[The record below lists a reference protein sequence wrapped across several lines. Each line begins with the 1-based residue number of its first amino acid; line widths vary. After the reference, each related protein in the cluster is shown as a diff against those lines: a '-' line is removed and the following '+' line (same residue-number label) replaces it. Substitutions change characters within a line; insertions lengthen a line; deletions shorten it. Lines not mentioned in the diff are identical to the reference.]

1 MKSCRIK
8 AALWGYNLAWSVAI
22 PFLKFNRR
30 IKQGFELRTLN
41 SGFEAADIWIQ
52 AASAGEAYLALTL
65 LKNFHPSH
73 HVRVLITT
81 NTSQGMEILKKAV
94 DYFSISDKKF
104 SLNASY
110 APFDKPEIM
119 RKAVKKIRPKI
130 MVLLETEIWP
140 GNLAA
145 LKETGCR
152 IFIINGRITEK
163 SMKGYMIWP
172 SLWRALKPDKILA
185 ISKEDAKR
193 FALLFDTKEVKVM
206 HNLKFNRIGVSEPV
220 SCSKNILAKI
230 IHPDTSFVVFGS
242 VRQEE
247 EVMVEKIIA
256 QFFFRKP
263 ETVIGLFPRHMHRIK
278 YWKEALSR
286 LNMPWVLRSEID
298 DFVDNGKIIL
308 WDRFGEL
315 ALSYELCRAAF
326 VGGSL
331 APLGGQNFLEALT
344 SGVVPV
350 IGPFW
355 ENFAWVGKEIIS
367 HGLIKVAADY
377 TQVADLLIKN
387 LSRKIS
393 HDQGNFFFMKVCFR
407 NQSGADAACEML
419 ENSLKLI

>member
-1 MKSCRIK
+1 MKSCGIK

-22 PFLKFNRR
+22 PFLKFNKR
-30 IKQGFELRTLN
+30 IKQGFEFRTLN

-52 AASAGEAYLALTL
+52 AASAGEAYLAWTL
-65 LKNFHPSH
+65 LRNFHPSH

-81 NTSQGMEILKKAV
+81 NTSQGMEILEKAL
-94 DYFSISDKKF
+94 DYLSTSDNKL

-145 LKETGCR
+145 LKEAGCR

-163 SMKGYMIWP
+163 SMEGYMIWP
-172 SLWRALKPDKILA
+172 SLWRTLRPDKILA

-206 HNLKFNRIGVSEPV
+206 HNLKFNRIGAPEPDLYG
-220 SCSKNILAKI
+220 KNILENI
-230 IHPDTSFVVFGS
+230 INPDASFVVFGS

-247 EVMVEKIIA
+247 EPMIEKIIVELL
-256 QFFFRKP
+256 FREP
-263 ETVIGLFPRHMHRIK
+263 EAVIGLFPRHMHRIK
-278 YWKEALSR
+278 YWEKALSR
-286 LNMPWVLRSEID
+286 LNIPWVLRSEVD
-298 DFVDNGKIIL
+298 DVVQNGKIIL

-315 ALSYELCRAAF
+315 ALSYELCKAAF

-344 SGVVPV
+344 SGVLPV

-367 HGLIKVAADY
+367 HGLIKVAGDY
-377 TQVADLLIKN
+377 SQVADLLIKN
-387 LSRKIS
+387 LSSKIS
-393 HDQGNFFFMKVCFR
+393 HEDVRRSILEYVQNR
-407 NQSGADAACEML
+407 QSGADAACAML
-419 ENSLKLI
+419 EKTLQPI

>member
-1 MKSCRIK
+1 
-8 AALWGYNLAWSVAI
+8 
-22 PFLKFNRR
+22 
-30 IKQGFELRTLN
+30 
-41 SGFEAADIWIQ
+41 
-52 AASAGEAYLALTL
+52 
-65 LKNFHPSH
+65 
-73 HVRVLITT
+73 
-81 NTSQGMEILKKAV
+81 
-94 DYFSISDKKF
+94 
-104 SLNASY
+104 
-110 APFDKPEIM
+110 
-119 RKAVKKIRPKI
+119 

-145 LKETGCR
+145 LKETDCR

-172 SLWRALKPDKILA
+172 SLWLTLRPDNILA

-206 HNLKFNRIGVSEPV
+206 HNLKFNRIGAQEPDLYG
-220 SCSKNILAKI
+220 KNILANI
-230 IHPDTSFVVFGS
+230 INPDIPFIVLGS
-242 VRQEE
+242 VRKEE
-247 EVMVEKIIA
+247 EAMVGKIVA
-256 QFFFRKP
+256 QLFFRKP
-263 ETVIGLFPRHMHRIK
+263 EVVIGLFPRHMHRIK
-278 YWKEALSR
+278 YWKKALTH
-286 LNMPWVLRSEID
+286 LNIPWVLRSEVHDVIH
-298 DFVDNGKIIL
+298 NGKIIL

-315 ALSYELCRAAF
+315 ALSYELCKAAF

-344 SGVVPV
+344 SGVIPV

-393 HDQGNFFFMKVCFR
+393 HDQVRRSILEYVGNR
-407 NQSGADAACEML
+407 QSGADAACEML
-419 ENSLKLI
+419 EKSLSLI